1 MLLNAYCFV
10 DKLFKLPVD
19 IKKSTLLFKLR
30 MPPELIEAANP
41 GCPEQFRAGD
51 IVSLGVC
58 RWLKPWHFIYDFHKL
73 TPSASASD
81 SEQADCC
88 AGGQYLASSGQ
99 TVYSVAHELNIKPY
113 DIVKFN
119 EDLNPIYPL
128 QDGSVLTVPLPRGKC
143 SSCYVHDLYNVI
155 DGLFKLCWCR

>member
-1 MLLNAYCFV
+1 MGRRIA

-30 MPPELIEAANP
+30 MPPELIEAANS

-51 IVSLGVC
+51 IVSL
-58 RWLKPWHFIYDFHKL
+58 
-73 TPSASASD
+73 
-81 SEQADCC
+81 
-88 AGGQYLASSGQ
+88 GGQYLASSGQ

-128 QDGSVLTVPLPRGKC
+128 QDGSVLTVPLPRGSQQK
-143 SSCYVHDLYNVI
+143 
-155 DGLFKLCWCR
+155 